1 MGLSSTSI
9 FWSICNWECMD
20 KLDMNLSLVLMV
32 KDQTSTTHRMWTCCI
47 LCCNSATIS
56 FDKLKPLKSIVYDK
70 FVSKSE
76 YQNHVLY
83 LEPSKDQSGKSS
95 DPGGMSFWMTFVL
108 DRISLKWIP
117 FFPSCPSI
125 HIYSAFCTAFTCS
138 LWWACKYEIDITLV
152 FWLNMFAEL
161 KD

>member
-1 MGLSSTSI
+1 MGLSSTSN

-76 YQNHVLY
+76 YKTMYCTWSHQRTSQENLVTREECHFGWLLFWTAFHWSGY
-83 LEPSKDQSGKSS
+83 L
-95 DPGGMSFWMTFVL
+95 SF
-108 DRISLKWIP
+108 P
-117 FFPSCPSI
+117 PAHPSI
-125 HIYSAFCTAFTCS
+125 YIRPSALHLLA
-138 LWWACKYEIDITLV
+138 ACDGPASIK
-152 FWLNMFAEL
+152 
-161 KD
+161 